1 MASVSKVTVGTART
15 VNVRVNTNPATRVR
29 TIQYSA
35 ADASF
40 SVSDAT
46 DVIFQN
52 TENNLSVL
60 TYDDNID
67 KFVVQNVPRLN
78 GGTF

>member
-1 MASVSKVTVGTART
+1 MTTISKVTVGTTRT
-15 VNVRVNTNPATRVR
+15 VNVRVNTAPSVRVR
-29 TIQYSA
+29 NIQYSP
-35 ADASF
+35 SQTLF
-40 SVSDAT
+40 VSDAA
-46 DVIFQN
+46 DVIFEN

>member
-1 MASVSKVTVGTART
+1 MSIGSIK
-15 VNVRVNTNPATRVR
+15 VRVNTSPTVKVR
-29 TIQYSA
+29 NIQYSPSQTLFLSNA
-35 ADASF
+35 A
-40 SVSDAT
+40 
-46 DVIFQN
+46 DVIFEN

-60 TYDDNID
+60 TYDEQLD

>member
-1 MASVSKVTVGTART
+1 MTTISKVTVGTTRT
-15 VNVRVNTNPATRVR
+15 VNVRVNTSPSVRVR
-29 TIQYSA
+29 NIQYAPSQTLFVSNA
-35 ADASF
+35 A
-40 SVSDAT
+40 
-46 DVIFQN
+46 DVIFEN

-60 TYDDNID
+60 TYDDQLD

>member
-1 MASVSKVTVGTART
+1 MTIGTIK
-15 VNVRVNTNPATRVR
+15 VRVNTAPTARVR
-29 TIQYSA
+29 TIQYSPGQA
-35 ADASF
+35 GQAGEFAIAN
-40 SVSDAT
+40 AT
-46 DVIFQN
+46 DIVFEN
-52 TENNLSVL
+52 TVNNLSVL

>member
-1 MASVSKVTVGTART
+1 MPIVSKVTIGTTRT
-15 VNVRVNTNPATRVR
+15 VNVRVNTSPASKVR
-29 TIQYSA
+29 TIGYSPSSSNFA
-35 ADASF
+35 
-40 SVSDAT
+40 VSNAT
-46 DVIFQN
+46 DVIFEN